1 MRIET
6 AIQKVHALPAP
17 SGWVRLEEVRKA
29 PGRLEL
35 FFGIP
40 EKNRGERKT
49 DSLDIVCLD
58 VRETNITDFDG
69 GGLSLYPTTHPAAR
83 QYTAQRAELR
93 WIARNDR
100 ATGMGT
106 LYKAHCGVVDDW
118 IPFDRYVSLKT
129 ISNKKCVCRG
139 PGFLMRTYAKAL
151 RATGE
156 KPHLTLRG
164 GGNFKR
170 SNLRVLHFGDS
181 FVVAA
186 KFVVAS
192 KVKAV

>member
-17 SGWVRLEEVRKA
+17 NGWVRLEEVRKA

-35 FFGIP
+35 RFGIH
-40 EKNRGERKT
+40 EENRGRRKT

-58 VRETNITDFDG
+58 VRETHITDFDG
-69 GGLSLYPTTHPAAR
+69 GGLRLYPTTHAAAR
-83 QYTAQRAELR
+83 QYTAQHAEIR
-93 WIARNDR
+93 WIAINDR
-100 ATGMGT
+100 TTALGA
-106 LYKAHCGVVDDW
+106 LYQAHCSAVDDW
-118 IPFDRYVSLKT
+118 IPFDRYVSLKA

-139 PGFLMRTYAKAL
+139 PSFLMRTYAKAL

-156 KPHLTLRG
+156 KPHVTLRM
-164 GGNFKR
+164 GGNSKR
-170 SNLRVLHFGDS
+170 SNLRVLHFGAS